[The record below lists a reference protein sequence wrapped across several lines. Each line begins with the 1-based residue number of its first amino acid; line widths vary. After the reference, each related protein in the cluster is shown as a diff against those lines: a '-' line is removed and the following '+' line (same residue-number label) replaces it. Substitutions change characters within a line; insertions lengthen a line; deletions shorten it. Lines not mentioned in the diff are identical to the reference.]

1 MVNCPV
7 IMGFPNIEK
16 ESSTLNASVFINSDL
31 CCLAIYIHL
40 YSTLLNLNLK
50 KYLKCE

>member
-7 IMGFPNIEK
+7 IMDFPNSEK
-16 ESSTLNASVFINSDL
+16 ESNTLNASVFINSDL
-31 CCLAIYIHL
+31 SCLAIYIHL

-50 KYLKCE
+50 KLFEM